1 MRLYECECVS
11 LLSASRVS
19 RLCHYHHFKGACN
32 CQPADY
38 KLCGDVS
45 GFDHHLPSSNG
56 CESAAQMSFEYA
68 RIHLHSLVGSRY
80 VVSKIYE

>member
-19 RLCHYHHFKGACN
+19 RLCHYHSRGACN